1 MGSTCNM
8 KQEMARTQAQL
19 ILIMEGQ
26 DLANAKILLHTS
38 HRLKRKSS
46 EEVRQVKLSFEYHK
60 VI

>member
-1 MGSTCNM
+1 MGSTFNM

-26 DLANAKILLHTS
+26 DLANAKILLHTL
-38 HRLKRKSS
+38 HRLKGKSS